1 MANLNP
7 VYEHEN
13 ESAPPIIG
21 GLEQNRVRRESVS
34 KMAATNG
41 CHQKTRCSG
50 FDDIPRPFFIGV
62 AGGTASG
69 KSSVCNKIMDQLGM
83 NDVQV
88 NNKAQVAIIS
98 MEAFYK
104 HLSPD
109 EQALAL
115 KGRYNF
121 DHPDA
126 FDESLIV
133 QTLQD
138 LQMGK
143 SVTIPSYD
151 AVNMIHHTERQTVQS
166 TDVIIFE
173 GLLPFYFPAVRN
185 VFNMKLF
192 VDTDADTRLS
202 RRVMRDMK
210 ERGRD
215 LEQILHQYTTHVK
228 PAFEEFCL
236 PTKKYADVIIP
247 RGADNVVAIDLIVQ
261 SVQDLLRPNKDRA
274 KRVRHNSDSLVSR
287 PH

>member
-1 MANLNP
+1 MANLGP

-21 GLEQNRVRRESVS
+21 GLEQNRVRRESTS
-34 KMAATNG
+34 KMAANG
-41 CHQKTRCSG
+41 CHQKTRVNG

-69 KSSVCNKIMDQLGM
+69 KSSVCNKIMEQLGQ
-83 NDVQV
+83 NDLQV
-88 NNKAQVAIIS
+88 NKKQQVAIVS
-98 MEAFYK
+98 METFYK
-104 HLSPD
+104 HLNAE

-121 DHPDA
+121 DHPGA
-126 FDESLIV
+126 FDEKLII
-133 QTLQD
+133 QTLHD
-138 LQMGK
+138 LQLGK
-143 SVTIPSYD
+143 TVTIAAYD
-151 AVNMIHHTERQTVQS
+151 AINMVHHKDKQVVQS

-173 GLLPFYFPAVRN
+173 GLLPFYFPKLRSI
-185 VFNMKLF
+185 FNMKLF

-210 ERGRD
+210 ERGRELD
-215 LEQILHQYTTHVK
+215 QILHQYTTHVK

>member
-1 MANLNP
+1 
-7 VYEHEN
+7 
-13 ESAPPIIG
+13 
-21 GLEQNRVRRESVS
+21 
-34 KMAATNG
+34 
-41 CHQKTRCSG
+41 
-50 FDDIPRPFFIGV
+50 
-62 AGGTASG
+62 
-69 KSSVCNKIMDQLGM
+69 
-83 NDVQV
+83 
-88 NNKAQVAIIS
+88 
-98 MEAFYK
+98 
-104 HLSPD
+104 
-109 EQALAL
+109 
-115 KGRYNF
+115 
-121 DHPDA
+121 
-126 FDESLIV
+126 
-133 QTLQD
+133 
-138 LQMGK
+138 MGK

-151 AVNMIHHTERQTVQS
+151 AVNMIHRTEKQIVQS

-215 LEQILHQYTTHVK
+215 LELILHQYTTHVK

-261 SVQDLLRPNKDRA
+261 SVQDILRPNKDRA